1 MTIQAALVATRHAL
15 IAIQGPLTAIQ
26 AAPIGNNLAQL
37 VSQAAL
43 VRFYRP
49 LEGKNLAL
57 GRIQAALTGKQL
69 ALTGK
74 QLAQLVSK
82 AALFI

>member
-1 MTIQAALVATRHAL
+1 MTIQAALVAIWPAL
-15 IAIQGPLTAIQ
+15 IAIQ
-26 AAPIGNNLAQL
+26 AAPVCKNLAQL

-43 VRFYRP
+43 IRFYRP
-49 LEGKNLAL
+49 LLGKNLAL
-57 GRIQAALTGKQL
+57 GRIQL
-69 ALTGK
+69 ALTSK